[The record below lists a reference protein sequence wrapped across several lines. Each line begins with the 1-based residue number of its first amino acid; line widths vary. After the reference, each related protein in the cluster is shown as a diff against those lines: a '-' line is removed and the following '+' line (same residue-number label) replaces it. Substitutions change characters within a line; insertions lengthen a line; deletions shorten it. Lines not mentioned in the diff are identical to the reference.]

1 MATLTYWVAEC
12 LNDNQCYSLIG
23 KTRKA
28 VQAELNTIYGAYHK
42 DETPEWQRTKY
53 GPIEKKE
60 IIYKDAFDLFDWATG
75 EGGGRYH
82 AGLTP
87 KD

>member
-1 MATLTYWVAEC
+1 MAKLTYWVAEC
-12 LNDNQCYSLIG
+12 LTDSQCYSIIG

-28 VQAELNTIYGAYHK
+28 VEAELKQIYGQYHAE
-42 DETPEWQRTKY
+42 ETNEAFRNRY

-60 IIYKDAFDLFDWATG
+60 IIYKDAFDLFDWSTG

-87 KD
+87 QG